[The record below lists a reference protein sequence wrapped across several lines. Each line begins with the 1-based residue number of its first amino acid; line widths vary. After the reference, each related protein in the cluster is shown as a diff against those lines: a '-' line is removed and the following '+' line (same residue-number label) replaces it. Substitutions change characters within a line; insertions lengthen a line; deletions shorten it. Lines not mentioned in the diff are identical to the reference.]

1 MNDYNITV
9 EEVIVQE
16 TSVRADTPQEAFGL
30 IRSRYESGE
39 FDNPGECQETRIAV
53 RSPTGE
59 TLIDFEKI

>member
-16 TSVRADTPQEAFGL
+16 TSIRADTPQEAFWL
-30 IRSRYESGE
+30 IRSRHESGE
-39 FDNPGECQETRIAV
+39 FDKPGKCQETRIAV

-59 TLIDFEKI
+59 TLIDFERI